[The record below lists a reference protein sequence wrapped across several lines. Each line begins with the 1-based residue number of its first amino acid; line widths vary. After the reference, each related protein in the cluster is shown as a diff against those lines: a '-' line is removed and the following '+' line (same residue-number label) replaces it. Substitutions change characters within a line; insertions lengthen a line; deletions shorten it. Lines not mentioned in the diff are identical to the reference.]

1 MNIRKIAEEAV
12 RLYFDGYSAHEAIEK
27 AKEMYGYEYGAG
39 EKVHCHRDM
48 HRTDKSYAM
57 VRRLCGEGGVKR

>member
-1 MNIRKIAEEAV
+1 MLMNIRKIAEEAV

-39 EKVHCHRDM
+39 EKVHC
-48 HRTDKSYAM
+48 Y
-57 VRRLCGEGGVKR
+57 GEASGRAKKEE

>member
-27 AKEMYGYEYGAG
+27 AKEMYGYGSANRKEI
-39 EKVHCHRDM
+39 HCHGDSSERP
-48 HRTDKSYAM
+48 REQAQ
-57 VRRLCGEGGVKR
+57 